1 MFIHSRNGTWINLAF
16 VKRVEWRAGPA
27 PAKRG
32 SGCWI
37 AVDVDDREYRL
48 YQDGGALERLL
59 ATTVV
64 PAAPDQTVLDVYVDG
79 DGTITEALPI
89 VAWAVDAAYAR
100 PITAGNDD
108 SCSNRHR
115 FIALPDGRFL
125 EAVFDG
131 MTFDSRDAAV
141 EYATKQHADA
151 IAAAM
156 VAAERDRAAAA

>member
-1 MFIHSRNGTWINLAF
+1 MDQFGFRKASRVARRPGTGEARL
-16 VKRVEWRAGPA
+16 GLLD
-27 PAKRG
+27 RG
-32 SGCWI
+32 RCRRSGN
-37 AVDVDDREYRL
+37 RL